1 MKNNIQNIKNNI
13 LQKRMDY
20 WLNKMPVSR
29 RALEHEGIYGFLLA
43 MDETANVRNI
53 SNKVLNDFVDG
64 LVFLP
69 YTIKKN
75 DSESTDFI
83 ETLVRP
89 GLNFIESYIKNEYQ
103 DFLINQEVSGE
114 DILRIQNIEI
124 PISQKQIKQHI
135 KRTKKI
141 PVTTEDIARI
151 TADFVEY
158 KKRLYQPS
166 PTYIHPYVDTINP
179 INFCGDTIL
188 HQVDCD
194 LYQVPYDIVEP
205 KKGEHDY
212 KTCQGCIEF
221 KTKLEQAFRI
231 SFWGNG
237 KDHMPFPYCCER
249 HKNLVLQ
256 EGLFNLDDFISQ
268 PESVATKVI
277 YTRQQIL
284 NCIELESWFE
294 DITDYIAYAV
304 NSFGKYPSKCGMPLF
319 LNHYYDQTYNFLQ
332 QQTDLPRWKID
343 RLIKFINSKDS
354 ENQSDFNILIQ
365 TYEKWYK
372 TFPFDLNDYFGYLK
386 ENYKTH
392 FPIFYGRPTINQYTG
407 EVRVKAH
414 SKESLIAYLLKLTNT
429 IITQINGLTLLE
441 KGLIN
446 DADKIQLDLINQQ
459 RRIIISEG
467 YINQSQNEDE
477 GYRKILK
484 RWLKDEIEYI
494 QAITP
499 LLKSE
504 KQNKEA
510 GQKEK
515 SKAEKLTIE
524 LQKYNFFSIDKVS
537 ELTDEGKK
545 RIVQFI
551 CNNKLPYAIA
561 MIDYLGFLFYL
572 EKNYFTQ
579 KYKLYKEI
587 AKWFGTQDRT
597 IKGNI
602 SSLIPNTT
610 ENLTRYTAYKYK
622 KIVEEDYKNIK

>member
-1 MKNNIQNIKNNI
+1 MKNNVQNIKNNI
-13 LQKRMDY
+13 LQKRIDY
-20 WLNKMPVSR
+20 WLNKMPVSK
-29 RALEHEGIYGFLLA
+29 RALEHEGIYDFLLA
-43 MDETANVRNI
+43 MDETTNVRDI
-53 SNKVLNDFVDG
+53 SNKILNDFVDG

-69 YTIKKN
+69 YFIKKN

-83 ETLVRP
+83 ESLVRP
-89 GLNFIESYIKNEYQ
+89 GLDFIESYIKNEYQ
-103 DFLINQEVSGE
+103 DFLINLEVSGE

-124 PISQKQIKQHI
+124 PISQKQIK
-135 KRTKKI
+135 RTKKL
-141 PVTTEDIARI
+141 PLTTEDIAKI
-151 TADFVEY
+151 TTDFVEY
-158 KKRLYQPS
+158 KKKMYQPS
-166 PTYIHPYVDTINP
+166 TTYIHPYIDTINP
-179 INFCGDTIL
+179 INFCGETIL

-194 LYQVPYDIVEP
+194 LYQIPYPITEP
-205 KKGEHDY
+205 KKGQHDY
-212 KTCQGCIEF
+212 KICQGCIEF
-221 KTKLEQAFRI
+221 KAKLEQVFRTA
-231 SFWGNG
+231 FWGDG
-237 KDHMPFPYCCER
+237 KERKPFPYCCDN
-249 HKNLVLQ
+249 HKNLLLKQ
-256 EGLFNLDDFISQ
+256 GLFYLNDFMSQ
-268 PESVATKVI
+268 PESVATKII

-294 DITDYIAYAV
+294 DITDYITYAV

-332 QQTDLPRWKID
+332 QQTDLPRWRID

-372 TFPFDLNDYFGYLK
+372 TFPFDLNDYFGSLK
-386 ENYKTH
+386 EHYKTH
-392 FPIFYGRPTINQYTG
+392 FPIFYGRPIINQYTG

-429 IITQINGLTLLE
+429 IVTQINGLTLLE

-446 DADKIQLDLINQQ
+446 NGDKIRLDLINQQ
-459 RRIIISEG
+459 RRITISEG

-504 KQNKEA
+504 KLNKEA
-510 GQKEK
+510 VSKEK
-515 SKAEKLTIE
+515 SKPEKLTIE
-524 LQKYNFFSIDKVS
+524 LEKYNFFSIDKVS
-537 ELTDEGKK
+537 KLTDEGQK

-561 MIDYLGFLFYL
+561 MFDYLGFLSYL
-572 EKNYFTQ
+572 EKNHFTQ

-587 AKWFGTQDRT
+587 AKWFDAQDRT

-610 ENLTRYTAYKYK
+610 ENLTRYTAYKHK
-622 KIVEEDYKNIK
+622 KTVEEDYKNVK